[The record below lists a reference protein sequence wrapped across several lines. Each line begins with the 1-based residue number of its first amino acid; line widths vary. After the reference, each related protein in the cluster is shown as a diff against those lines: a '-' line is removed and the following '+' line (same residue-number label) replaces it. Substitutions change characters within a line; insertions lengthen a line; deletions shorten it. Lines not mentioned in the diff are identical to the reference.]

1 MYTSSMTIK
10 IKVPNVIVKIACT
23 GCGGDLIRHGESD
36 TIGKKLECIP
46 CGTTSF
52 HAYHCE
58 NEKIDNVRNK
68 IKEIKKV
75 YKKAGYVV
83 EPETVDEIINNL
95 GRDFEAIFQ

>member
-1 MYTSSMTIK
+1 MTIITSSMVIK
-10 IKVPNVIVKIACT
+10 LRIPNVIVKIACT
-23 GCGGDLIRHGESD
+23 NCGDDLIRHGDSD
-36 TIGKKLECIP
+36 HIGKKLECIP

-58 NEKIDNVRNK
+58 NEKIDNVRTK

-75 YKKAGYVV
+75 YK
-83 EPETVDEIINNL
+83 ENPETFDEIINNL